1 MPRPY
6 PFGLVGVGSTYQ
18 DTVHY
23 LFIDHIECDH
33 VDDLYMIDLP
43 KADQLVL
50 VVNMVDIRQISD
62 DSLHTILEE
71 SPDAYSEG
79 ST

>member
-18 DTVHY
+18 DTVHH
-23 LFIDHIECDH
+23 LFVNHAERGHI
-33 VDDLYMIDLP
+33 DDLYMIDLP
-43 KADQLVL
+43 DVGQPTP
-50 VVNMVDIRQISD
+50 VVNMVSISQLSD